1 MAQQVRKRY
10 QKTLQFNSNNKESAE
25 LSRGMVYR
33 ELYLRL
39 KGAPT
44 LTALNNT
51 QAKTKRG
58 DEWGVVKKIE
68 LIANETDV
76 IRSISGNALW
86 WLNMFLYGA
95 KPKVTVLLGDAATAN
110 VSFDS
115 TLILPLWSPQSL
127 RPIDTALDARTLSSL
142 KVEVTWGTF
151 TDINGDATAWT
162 TNPTLAVHSLESYNV
177 SGPFSQ
183 QRVFTIE
190 QTVSATNQQFQVDL
204 PVGPVYR
211 AFMLNFT
218 DADVDSAAILN
229 NFKLVSGS
237 TVFADQPAAVLW
249 ETQQLRTNVQRSFP
263 GGATGVYD
271 QDRRST
277 SALRTGW
284 YYYDHVTDGFLS
296 EGIDTL
302 GFSEM
307 TMELDVTVGG
317 GTTKALIYPI
327 QVWPIRDNKQAG

>member
-1 MAQQVRKRY
+1 MAQQVRKRFQKMLQY
-10 QKTLQFNSNNKESAE
+10 QSNNKETQE

-39 KGAPT
+39 KGAAT
-44 LTALNNT
+44 ITGANNT
-51 QAKTKRG
+51 QANTLRG

-76 IRSISGNALW
+76 IRSFSGNALW

-95 KPKVTVLLGDAATAN
+95 KPKITPAIGDGATAN
-110 VSFDS
+110 PAFDS

-127 RPIDTALDARTLSSL
+127 RPIDTALDARSLSSL
-142 KVEVTWGTF
+142 KIEVTWGTY
-151 TDINGDATAWT
+151 TDINSAATAWT
-162 TNPTLAVHSLESYNV
+162 TNPTIAVHSLESFNV

-183 QRVFTIE
+183 QRIFTIE
-190 QTVSATNQQFQVDL
+190 QTVSATSAQFQVDL

-211 AFMLNFT
+211 GFMLNFT
-218 DADVDSAAILN
+218 DANVDSASILN

-249 ETQQLRTNVQRSFP
+249 EVQQLRTNVQRSFST
-263 GGATGVYD
+263 GAAGAYD

-307 TMELDVTVGG
+307 TAELDVTVGG
-317 GTTKALIYPI
+317 GATKAFIFPV
-327 QVWPIRDNKQAG
+327 QVWPIRDNKPAG